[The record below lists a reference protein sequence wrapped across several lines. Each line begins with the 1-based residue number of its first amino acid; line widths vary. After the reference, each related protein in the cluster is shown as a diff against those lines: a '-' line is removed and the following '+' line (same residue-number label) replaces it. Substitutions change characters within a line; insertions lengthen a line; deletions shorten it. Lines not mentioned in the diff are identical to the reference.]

1 MITLS
6 RISGW
11 NQQNFFFF
19 LSSILFCLR
28 KQKIQ
33 NCTQEKRSAVP
44 LHINVFRLFFSE
56 NCRDLVFSTTRLF
69 DGKRLINYV
78 ISAAE
83 VKDKQFCAALCFME
97 NNCFSYNTKTRVING
112 KLKCELNNA
121 THEGHENDLLDDPD
135 YFYCAA
141 EV

>member
-1 MITLS
+1 M
-6 RISGW
+6 
-11 NQQNFFFF
+11 
-19 LSSILFCLR
+19 R

-44 LHINVFRLFFSE
+44 LHINVFRLFFFSE

-97 NNCFSYNTKTRVING
+97 NNCFSYNTKTRIING
-112 KLKCELNNA
+112 NLKCELNNA

>member
-1 MITLS
+1 MY
-6 RISGW
+6 
-11 NQQNFFFF
+11 F
-19 LSSILFCLR
+19 
-28 KQKIQ
+28 
-33 NCTQEKRSAVP
+33 
-44 LHINVFRLFFSE
+44 VFPE

-78 ISAAE
+78 ILAAE

-97 NNCFSYNTKTRVING
+97 NECFSYNTKTRIING

>member
-1 MITLS
+1 MYFV
-6 RISGW
+6 
-11 NQQNFFFF
+11 FF
-19 LSSILFCLR
+19 
-28 KQKIQ
+28 
-33 NCTQEKRSAVP
+33 
-44 LHINVFRLFFSE
+44 FFSE

-97 NNCFSYNTKTRVING
+97 NNCFSYNTKTRIING
-112 KLKCELNNA
+112 NLKCELNNA

-135 YFYCAA
+135 YVYCAA